1 MTQFLCLYVAIIPH
15 MKIYWK
21 TAVFIIKFDVLFF
34 FAILGEISKNSYD
47 YEVYKENWHFK

>member
-1 MTQFLCLYVAIIPH
+1 MTQFLCLYVAIISQL
-15 MKIYWK
+15 KKLLK